1 MKKRIKVNIRKENNE
16 NGSVDITGFINGEIR
31 FNGEI
36 IATVV
41 DGEIKN
47 YPLAG
52 VVLKSINNIS
62 KKQGEK
68 YNLEKRNIGIMNQK
82 SDSRTRNKKSF
93 IDTKVG
99 NPL

>member
-1 MKKRIKVNIRKENNE
+1 MKKRIKVNIRKENYE
-16 NGSVDITGFINGEIR
+16 NDSVDITGLINGEIR
-31 FNGEI
+31 FNGVI

-52 VVLKSINNIS
+52 IAS
-62 KKQGEK
+62 KKQGSH
-68 YNLEKRNIGIMNQK
+68 LEKQNIGIMNQT
-82 SDSRTRNKKSF
+82 SDSCTRNKKSF

>member
-1 MKKRIKVNIRKENNE
+1 MKKRIKVNIREENNE
-16 NGSVDITGFINGEIR
+16 KGSVDITGLIKGEIR
-31 FNGEI
+31 FNGVI

-52 VVLKSINNIS
+52 IAS
-62 KKQGEK
+62 KEQGRH
-68 YNLEKRNIGIMNQK
+68 LEERKRGFMNQK

>member
-1 MKKRIKVNIRKENNE
+1 MKNSVKLNKKKKNNNE
-16 NGSVDITGFINGEIR
+16 VSVDITGLINGEIR
-31 FNGEI
+31 FNGQI

-52 VVLKSINNIS
+52 TVS
-62 KKQGEK
+62 KTEGEK
-68 YNLEKRNIGIMNQK
+68 NNLETRKLGIMERDPK
-82 SDSRTRNKKSF
+82 SSTRNKKSL

>member
-1 MKKRIKVNIRKENNE
+1 MKNSVKLNKKKKNNNE
-16 NGSVDITGFINGEIR
+16 VSVDITGLINGEIR
-31 FNGEI
+31 FNGQI

-52 VVLKSINNIS
+52 TVS
-62 KKQGEK
+62 KTKEGK
-68 YNLEKRNIGIMNQK
+68 YNLEKRELGIMKRNPK
-82 SDSRTRNKKSF
+82 SSTRNTKSL